1 MFNSFFYSHKFRYLI
16 AGGANTIFGYLV
28 GLLLYTL
35 FIDRFHIITI
45 GIIANIISISFA
57 FLSYKLFVF
66 RTNGNWLQEYI
77 KCYLVYGGTAI
88 ASIFLIWYFVDYLG
102 VRFWV
107 SQIIIT
113 LGIIVISFFT
123 HKSFTFKRDK
133 LNDQA
138 D

>member
-1 MFNSFFYSHKFRYLI
+1 MLNSFFNSHKFRYLI

-28 GLLLYTL
+28 GLLLYAL

-45 GIIANIISISFA
+45 GVIANIISISFA

-77 KCYLVYGGTAI
+77 KCYLVYGATAI
-88 ASIFLIWYFVDYLG
+88 TSILFIWYFVNFLG
-102 VRFWV
+102 VQFWV
-107 SQIIIT
+107 AQIIIT
-113 LGIIVISFFT
+113 LGIIAISFFA
-123 HKSFTFKRDK
+123 HKGFTFKRDK
-133 LNDQA
+133 INDQA